1 MTTVPRPERA
11 NEPTEADHFR
21 ALLAAIGDAL
31 DTPLDAGDTM
41 AERDRVTAERAIIV
55 KVMARCAADW
65 ADPEYALKWM
75 QEELAKAKGG
85 AQ

>member
-21 ALLAAIGDAL
+21 ALLAAIATAL
-31 DTPLDAGDTM
+31 DVPATAGETLAD
-41 AERDRVTAERAIIV
+41 RDRVTAERAIIV
-55 KVMARCAADW
+55 KVMARCAATW
-65 ADPEYALKWM
+65 AGPEYALKWM
-75 QEELAKAKGG
+75 REELAKDG

>member
-1 MTTVPRPERA
+1 MPTVPRPERA

-65 ADPEYALKWM
+65 ADPEYALKWLR
-75 QEELAKAKGG
+75 EELDG
-85 AQ
+85 